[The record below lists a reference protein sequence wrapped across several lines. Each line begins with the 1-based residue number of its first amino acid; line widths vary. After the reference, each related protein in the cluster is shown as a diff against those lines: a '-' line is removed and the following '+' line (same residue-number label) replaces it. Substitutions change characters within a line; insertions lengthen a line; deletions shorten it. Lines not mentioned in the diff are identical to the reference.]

1 MTEGKENWGTYHI
14 SASLSDYEVA
24 RSNFFTF
31 IVDDLDTL
39 IKSDY
44 ALPAEQLQANDVIK
58 GGQEIL
64 KLSVSKASVPHF
76 SIEPIALRRMN
87 SVIKYA
93 GNVSFDAGSLEL
105 DDFVGLRTKA
115 VLMAWQAL
123 AYDVINDTGGRAI
136 DYKKNCTLIEMDQ
149 AKHEINRWDL
159 IGCWI
164 SDIKEEDFDVNAD
177 GERKLNVTI
186 QYDRAIMHNTY
197 EDLKKKE
204 ISL

>member
-1 MTEGKENWGTYHI
+1 M
-14 SASLSDYEVA
+14 
-24 RSNFFTF
+24 
-31 IVDDLDTL
+31 
-39 IKSDY
+39 
-44 ALPAEQLQANDVIK
+44 
-58 GGQEIL
+58 IL
-64 KLSVSKASVPHF
+64 
-76 SIEPIALRRMN
+76 
-87 SVIKYA
+87 
-93 GNVSFDAGSLEL
+93 LE
-105 DDFVGLRTKA
+105 LRTKA